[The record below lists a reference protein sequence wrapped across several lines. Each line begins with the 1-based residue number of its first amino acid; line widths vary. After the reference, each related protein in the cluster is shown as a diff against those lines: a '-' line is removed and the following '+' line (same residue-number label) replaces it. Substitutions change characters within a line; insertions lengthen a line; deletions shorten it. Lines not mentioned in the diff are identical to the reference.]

1 MIRKLLLFP
10 LFCFAFHNLH
20 AQNPADTTHTLLWK
34 ISGNGLKQ
42 PSYVFGTMHIICQA
56 DFYMPD
62 SAKKAVDRVNQLVFE
77 IDLDDASMM
86 QQIMAGKNM
95 NGNTRMSDLMKPAQ
109 YDSLGRF
116 LKDSLEMEIADY
128 TRTKPL
134 LLGGVLLQNILR
146 CETASY
152 ELNFLMMAMQ
162 NGKKIN
168 GLETVQEQ
176 AGFIDSIPYKK
187 QAEMLLQAMREF
199 SKSKKELREL
209 VDLYKAQDVQA
220 LQAGF
225 EEKDGGFG
233 DFQPLLLSDRNKRWI
248 PQLEKYM
255 KTEPA
260 FIAVGAGHL
269 GGKEGVLQLLRD
281 KGYVVEPVK

>member
-1 MIRKLLLFP
+1 MIRKLLFYT
-10 LFCFAFHNLH
+10 LFCFACHNLQ
-20 AQNPADTTHTLLWK
+20 AQNPADTTRTLLWK

-42 PSYVFGTMHIICQA
+42 PSYVFGTMHVICNA
-56 DFYMPD
+56 DFHMPD
-62 SAKKAVDRVNQLVFE
+62 SAKAAADRAKQFVFE
-77 IDLDDASMM
+77 IDLDDYGMM

-95 NGNTRMSDLMKPAQ
+95 TGNTRLADLMKPAQ
-109 YDSLGRF
+109 YDSLSRF
-116 LKDSLEMEIADY
+116 LKDSLEMNIADY

-134 LLGGVLLQNILR
+134 LLGGVLLQNMLR

-152 ELNFLMMAMQ
+152 ELYFLMMAMT
-162 NGKKIN
+162 NSSSIS

-176 AGFIDSIPYKK
+176 AGFMDSIPYKK
-187 QAEMLLQAMREF
+187 QAEMLLQSMREF
-199 SKSKKELREL
+199 SKSKKDLQELIH
-209 VDLYKAQDVQA
+209 LYKTQDVQA

-225 EEKDGGFG
+225 EEKDGGLG

-255 KTEPA
+255 KTEPT

-281 KGYVVEPVK
+281 KGYVVVGVK

>member
-1 MIRKLLLFP
+1 MIRKLLFFTILSFSVQ
-10 LFCFAFHNLH
+10 FLH
-20 AQNPADTTHTLLWK
+20 AQTSADTTHTLLWK
-34 ISGNGLKQ
+34 VSGNGLKQ

-62 SAKKAVDRVNQLVFE
+62 SAQKAVDRVSQLVFE
-77 IDLDDASMM
+77 IDLDDVSVM
-86 QQIMAGKNM
+86 QQMMAGKNM
-95 NGNTRMSDLMKPAQ
+95 NGNTRLADLMKPAQ

-116 LKDSLEMEIADY
+116 LKDSLEMEITDY

-152 ELNFLMMAMQ
+152 ELNFLMMAMKT
-162 NGKKIN
+162 GKKIN

-176 AGFIDSIPYKK
+176 AGFMDSIPYKK

-199 SKSKKELREL
+199 SKSKNELREL

-225 EEKDGGFG
+225 EEKDGGLG